1 MTLDNAYVPYQL
13 NAIVVNKI
21 LANQGK
27 HYSFLVE
34 PNPALP
40 DRKEAPYKISQ
51 LMQFTIPY
59 YVGPLATPAE
69 QKNLPEGSKFAW
81 LVRKEKGKI
90 TPWNFYDKVDVM
102 ATADAFIKRAIG
114 KDTYL
119 LSEPVLPQNSLLYQ
133 KYTVLNEL
141 SNISL
146 VDANTKKVN
155 KLNAN
160 VKQLLYR
167 ECFKKKVTVTKQF
180 AMKVLNDHN
189 IPVSDIEGLSDG
201 KKFTSALTTFNS
213 WKKHFPEE
221 IDNPHFAQDFE
232 NMIEWSTVFEDRKIL
247 ADKLRQEI
255 DWLTNEQFKFIVES
269 RLTGWGRFSKKLL
282 VGLKDAKGKSV
293 LDNLYNT
300 KKNFNQIIARA
311 DFRTQIDEIAY
322 RTTQNQSLD
331 DILDAMYASPA
342 NRKAIHQTLRVVEE
356 VVSWAKSAPD
366 KIFVTFQRSK
376 EQEGKLIDN
385 RATQLLKIYRGIK
398 DKDPWVD
405 SDLID
410 QLSQAVYAKDP
421 RDKLNNKRYLYFQQ
435 LGRDALTGE
444 IIDPSK
450 INEYSVLH
458 IIPRSKIIDDSINN
472 LILTKIKSHSDSIMK
487 EFGSN
492 KILREKMTIKEF
504 WNKLYNLGLLSKA
517 KLNNLEL
524 DLGSLNKYQR
534 KGYIARQL
542 VETNQVT
549 KAIAM
554 ILQTKYP
561 HSKIIEVRHDQIA
574 NVRYCFDLYRI
585 KNLNTYYRAMDAYIA
600 AVVGTYVYT
609 VYPKARRFFV
619 YGEYLKPKVKPNQD
633 FNTKETGHGFNFLWR
648 LLYGKEDEVYV
659 QGTNNIAFSRA
670 EIIAKLK
677 QVYNFK
683 YQNISIATATKR
695 ANMFNQTLYPRHER
709 DVQKTR
715 TLIRKKKNLDTDIY
729 GGYTGNVNSFFVL
742 VQTKRKNK
750 PDKFNLYGVPR
761 RFLDVLE
768 ASKSTGNYEQ
778 KLHEIV
784 DPIVKSNNNKMTS
797 YRIIKDKVP
806 YYQAILDEGSKFC
819 ITSDQ
824 YRYNCRQLIL
834 SQEAQKSLMDY
845 VVDPNF
851 YQHKKT
857 KDVVFD
863 KDTKLV
869 KVYDEILHQ
878 VDTYLPLYTIRSIST
893 KLKKAHSAFEKCS
906 LKDKA
911 YVLDRL
917 LTSISSNPTMPDLK
931 PIGLTPLTLIKKN
944 CPLTENAVFIYTSP
958 TGMKSKKVSI
968 KQMIEKFKN

>member
-1 MTLDNAYVPYQL
+1 M
-13 NAIVVNKI
+13 
-21 LANQGK
+21 
-27 HYSFLVE
+27 
-34 PNPALP
+34 
-40 DRKEAPYKISQ
+40 
-51 LMQFTIPY
+51 
-59 YVGPLATPAE
+59 
-69 QKNLPEGSKFAW
+69 
-81 LVRKEKGKI
+81 
-90 TPWNFYDKVDVM
+90 
-102 ATADAFIKRAIG
+102 
-114 KDTYL
+114 
-119 LSEPVLPQNSLLYQ
+119 
-133 KYTVLNEL
+133 
-141 SNISL
+141 
-146 VDANTKKVN
+146 
-155 KLNAN
+155 
-160 VKQLLYR
+160 
-167 ECFKKKVTVTKQF
+167 
-180 AMKVLNDHN
+180 
-189 IPVSDIEGLSDG
+189 
-201 KKFTSALTTFNS
+201 
-213 WKKHFPEE
+213 
-221 IDNPHFAQDFE
+221 
-232 NMIEWSTVFEDRKIL
+232 
-247 ADKLRQEI
+247 
-255 DWLTNEQFKFIVES
+255 
-269 RLTGWGRFSKKLL
+269 
-282 VGLKDAKGKSV
+282 
-293 LDNLYNT
+293 
-300 KKNFNQIIARA
+300 
-311 DFRTQIDEIAY
+311 
-322 RTTQNQSLD
+322 
-331 DILDAMYASPA
+331 
-342 NRKAIHQTLRVVEE
+342 
-356 VVSWAKSAPD
+356 
-366 KIFVTFQRSK
+366 
-376 EQEGKLIDN
+376 
-385 RATQLLKIYRGIK
+385 
-398 DKDPWVD
+398 
-405 SDLID
+405 
-410 QLSQAVYAKDP
+410 
-421 RDKLNNKRYLYFQQ
+421 
-435 LGRDALTGE
+435 
-444 IIDPSK
+444 
-450 INEYSVLH
+450 
-458 IIPRSKIIDDSINN
+458 
-472 LILTKIKSHSDSIMK
+472 
-487 EFGSN
+487 
-492 KILREKMTIKEF
+492 
-504 WNKLYNLGLLSKA
+504 YNLGLLSKA